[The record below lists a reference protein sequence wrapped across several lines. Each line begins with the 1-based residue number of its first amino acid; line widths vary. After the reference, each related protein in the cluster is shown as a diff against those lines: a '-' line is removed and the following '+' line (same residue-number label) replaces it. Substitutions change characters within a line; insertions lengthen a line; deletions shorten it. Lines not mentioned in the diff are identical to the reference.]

1 MNWWIVKWMPT
12 WQASP
17 QSCCCCPS
25 GRWCCW
31 YLWCAV
37 VANVASML
45 CILCSPSAFDISLIA
60 FLLMLLLL
68 LIFLHA
74 SLAFNKNCWIIS
86 RQQQRRQQQQQASP
100 SAAAAAAASKGSIH
114 LDVCKKKAYCEFC
127 VTWFAWCAYDN
138 ADRDADD
145 AWQKQLA

>member
-1 MNWWIVKWMPT
+1 MNWWIVKWMAA

-17 QSCCCCPS
+17 LGCCCWT

-45 CILCSPSAFDISLIA
+45 CILCSLPAFDISLIA
-60 FLLMLLLL
+60 FLLMLLSLLLLL

-86 RQQQRRQQQQQASP
+86 RQQQQASP
-100 SAAAAAAASKGSIH
+100 SATALAAAAALKGSIH
-114 LDVCKKKAYCEFC
+114 FDVCKKKAYCEFC

-138 ADRDADD
+138 VDRDADD